1 MLKTSIAGIRD
12 FSLVSFIG
20 LFGMHSLV
28 VELLTD
34 VGRLAGEVAELDNLE

>member
-1 MLKTSIAGIRD
+1 MD

-20 LFGMHSLV
+20 LFGMHSLG

-34 VGRLAGEVAELDNLE
+34 VGRLELAGEVAELDDLE